1 MKNIFIYP
9 FLIIIKIYQT
19 LISPLLPSTCRFSPT
34 CSEYSKQSLIK
45 YGLIKGSIL
54 SVKRILK
61 CNPWGGNGY
70 DPVRSE
76 ERRVGK
82 ECRSRWSPYH

>member
-1 MKNIFIYP
+1 MKKKFIYP
-9 FLIIIKIYQT
+9 FLILIGLYQT

-45 YGLIKGSIL
+45 HGLIKGIIL

-70 DPVRSE
+70 DPV
-76 ERRVGK
+76 
-82 ECRSRWSPYH
+82 P

>member
-9 FLIIIKIYQT
+9 FLVIIRIYQT

-45 YGLIKGSIL
+45 HGLIKGIIL

-70 DPVRSE
+70 DPV
-76 ERRVGK
+76 
-82 ECRSRWSPYH
+82 P

>member
-1 MKNIFIYP
+1 MKKFFIYP
-9 FLIIIKIYQT
+9 FLTLIRIYQT

-70 DPVRSE
+70 DPV
-76 ERRVGK
+76 
-82 ECRSRWSPYH
+82 P

>member
-9 FLIIIKIYQT
+9 FLVIIRIYQT

-45 YGLIKGSIL
+45 YGLIKGSLL

-70 DPVRSE
+70 DPV
-76 ERRVGK
+76 
-82 ECRSRWSPYH
+82 P

>member
-9 FLIIIKIYQT
+9 FLILIRIYQT
-19 LISPLLPSTCRFSPT
+19 LISPLLPSTCRFAPT

-45 YGLIKGSIL
+45 HGLIKGSIL

-70 DPVRSE
+70 DPV
-76 ERRVGK
+76 
-82 ECRSRWSPYH
+82 P

>member
-1 MKNIFIYP
+1 MKKIFIYP
-9 FLIIIKIYQT
+9 FLILIRIYQT
-19 LISPLLPSTCRFSPT
+19 LISPLSPSTCRFSPT

-70 DPVRSE
+70 DPV
-76 ERRVGK
+76 
-82 ECRSRWSPYH
+82 P

>member
-9 FLIIIKIYQT
+9 FLVIIRIYQT

-34 CSEYSKQSLIK
+34 CSEHSKQSLIK
-45 YGLIKGSIL
+45 HGLIKGSLL

-70 DPVRSE
+70 DPV
-76 ERRVGK
+76 
-82 ECRSRWSPYH
+82 P

>member
-1 MKNIFIYP
+1 MKKIFIYP
-9 FLIIIKIYQT
+9 FLILIRIYQT

-34 CSEYSKQSLIK
+34 CSEYSKRSLIK
-45 YGLIKGSIL
+45 HGLIKGSIL

-70 DPVRSE
+70 DPV
-76 ERRVGK
+76 
-82 ECRSRWSPYH
+82 P

>member
-9 FLIIIKIYQT
+9 FLVIIRIYQT

-45 YGLIKGSIL
+45 HGLIKGSIL
-54 SVKRILK
+54 SIKRILK
-61 CNPWGGNGY
+61 CNPLGGNGY
-70 DPVRSE
+70 DPV
-76 ERRVGK
+76 
-82 ECRSRWSPYH
+82 P

>member
-1 MKNIFIYP
+1 MKKIFIYP
-9 FLIIIKIYQT
+9 FLILIRIYQP

-70 DPVRSE
+70 DPV
-76 ERRVGK
+76 
-82 ECRSRWSPYH
+82 P